1 MYVGLFPV
9 VVGEE
14 NQSDICLF
22 FSIINTFPDRAC
34 KSFVV
39 QRSSIDLIQSTT
51 YKVTI
56 TLAKKLSSTCSLQ
69 RAKEGMHSNGLGGG
83 SMLTLCPLSQPP
95 TSCVVQ

>member
-14 NQSDICLF
+14 NQSDIICLF
-22 FSIINTFPDRAC
+22 FYNQYFSPDRAC

-39 QRSSIDLIQSTT
+39 QRSIDLIQSTT

-69 RAKEGMHSNGLGGG
+69 RAKEGVHSNGLGEGAA
-83 SMLTLCPLSQPP
+83 C
-95 TSCVVQ
+95 